1 MNGRGRASL
10 PAVMAAGILLLGGCV
25 ADDGGATP
33 TTSTPAPAVPTS
45 EPDTGPTADP
55 SPSAASAV
63 LPTECGTLAG
73 EPTRAETVGDMT
85 LQSNGADFVRPAPEG
100 SSLAL
105 GCDWIVGEA
114 SGVLL
119 LISTAD
125 DAAVTAGLDAL
136 TADGWEC
143 QPGED
148 FGAQFCQVPGG
159 TPETEEVVVAREG
172 VWIYLSS
179 VNRNARAFL
188 SEIVADIFPS

>member
-1 MNGRGRASL
+1 MNGRLRLTLLATMCAG
-10 PAVMAAGILLLGGCV
+10 AVLLGGC
-25 ADDGGATP
+25 AAEGGETTP
-33 TTSTPAPAVPTS
+33 TAA
-45 EPDTGPTADP
+45 A
-55 SPSAASAV
+55 SPSATPPSDPEPTAEPDPPASSAV
-63 LPTECGTLAG
+63 LPTECGLLAS

-85 LQSNGADFVRPAPEG
+85 LQSDGADFVRPAPEG

-119 LISTAD
+119 LIRTAD
-125 DAAVTAGLDAL
+125 DAAVTAGLEAL

-143 QPGED
+143 RPAED
-148 FGAQFCQVPGG
+148 FGAQFCQAAGG
-159 TPETEEVVVAREG
+159 TTETEEVIVARED